1 MSSSSSSSSFLVLNG
16 VVVSSPPETPP
27 ISIFLQNHS
36 GAYTTTRT
44 DSNASL
50 ILFWDRHLL
59 RLAQSTSIIAQSKP
73 GFFHPQTAAAT
84 TISSWDALIR
94 PLVTQSLQSGLPIVC
109 KERSEEK
116 GRSEE
121 EIVITTLVSGDSR
134 ASNCLDVYVH
144 FGAYVPIGFAGG
156 ESGARLAAVG
166 PGREIAN
173 AKFSEWVRVR
183 KGLEKL
189 RPPSVTELLLSNDG
203 DRILEGSVTNFFVVC
218 SRDVNEALGDL
229 NEPRSGFPFEVQT
242 APVTV
247 GVLPGVIR
255 QLIVEVCSSLGIP
268 LREVAPSWANR
279 ELWKE
284 AFVTNSLRLVQH
296 VEMVQAPSSWE
307 SLQSKTWKEVS
318 WVEKQFEGPGPITTE
333 IQKELTQRACAEG
346 FTLNSFL

>member
-1 MSSSSSSSSFLVLNG
+1 MFSSSSSSSCFLFLNG

-27 ISIFLQNHS
+27 ISVFLQNHP

-44 DSNASL
+44 HSNASL

-73 GFFHPQTAAAT
+73 GFFYHPQTAAAAA

-109 KERSEEK
+109 KERSEE
-116 GRSEE
+116 

-134 ASNCLDVYVH
+134 PSSDGLDVYVH
-144 FGAYVPIGFAGG
+144 FGAYAPIGFVGR
-156 ESGARLAAVG
+156 ESGARLAVVG

-203 DRILEGSVTNFFVVC
+203 DRILEGSITNFFVVC

-229 NEPRSGFPFEVQT
+229 NEPRSSFPFEVQT
-242 APVTV
+242 APVSG

-255 QLIVEVCSSLGIP
+255 QLILEVCSSLGIP

-284 AFVTNSLRLVQH
+284 AFVTSSLRLVQH
-296 VEMVQAPSSWE
+296 VEKVQAPSSWE

-346 FTLNSFL
+346 YPLNSFL